1 EVKRRSADG
10 SVGLPHARVGNCQAS
25 NKTEG
30 HPKGWPFCIGAEKR
44 PDATLS
50 RLIRPTKD
58 RVAWGKS
65 VHARFNN
72 EYDFHNFSTFI
83 RSSHLEPILNVFNNH
98 FPAN

>member
-1 EVKRRSADG
+1 QIKQKAIHKDG
-10 SVGLPHARVGNCQAS
+10 LFALGQ
-25 NKTEG
+25 KM
-30 HPKGWPFCIGAEKR
+30 

>member
-1 EVKRRSADG
+1 QIKQKAIHKDG
-10 SVGLPHARVGNCQAS
+10 LFALGQ
-25 NKTEG
+25 
-30 HPKGWPFCIGAEKR
+30 KR

-50 RLIRPTKD
+50 RLICPTKD

>member
-1 EVKRRSADG
+1 KQKAIHKDG
-10 SVGLPHARVGNCQAS
+10 LFALGQ
-25 NKTEG
+25 
-30 HPKGWPFCIGAEKR
+30 KR